1 MTARSEISDWVSQYP
16 DEVLLA
22 DGFEAAFLGICEIF
36 GRPPVAAY
44 DRDKCMEVL
53 VERDGMEYD
62 EAVEY
67 FDFNVSGA
75 WVGDSTPV
83 YLTLW
88 DKSH

>member
-1 MTARSEISDWVSQYP
+1 VSQYP

-22 DGFEAAFLGICEIF
+22 DGFEVAFLGICEIF

-75 WVGDSTPV
+75 WVGDLTPV